1 MMKHF
6 LDLSRLPKDSVLALL
21 DVAAEMVPLARRG
34 TDIANGRILGTL
46 FYEPSTRTRLSFE
59 AAMLR
64 LGGRAIGFADARA
77 SSAAKGESLADT
89 IRTVDKYADVIAIR
103 HPAEGAALA
112 CSFYSQVPI
121 INAGDG
127 GHLHPSQTLLD
138 LLTIKTELGRLE
150 NLTVVLVGDLRYG
163 RTASSLA
170 LALAPFKPRL
180 ICVAPEGLEF
190 PPHVVRR
197 LRLELRTPLEE
208 TTDLPAA
215 ARVADVLYVTRIQQE
230 RFFSTDD
237 YLKVKGS
244 YVVDKK
250 LTAHLP
256 TGALIMHPLPR
267 VDEIAVEVDGDAR
280 ARYFQQMFYGVP
292 ARMAILAALLG
303 LTSKDLVSREVAGE
317 ELPLPCPN
325 PRCVTAS
332 ERYLKN
338 LYVPILEKDQS
349 LFAELGDRKRYR
361 CLYCDYEVAA

>member
-1 MMKHF
+1 MKHF
-6 LDLSRLPKDSVLALL
+6 VDISRLPKESVKALL
-21 DVAAEMVPLARRG
+21 DVATAMVPLARRG
-34 TDIANGRILGTL
+34 ADLARGKVLATL

-59 AAMLR
+59 AAIMR
-64 LGGRAIGFADARA
+64 LGGQTLGFADARA
-77 SSAAKGESLADT
+77 SSVAKGESLADT

-112 CSFYSQVPI
+112 CSFYAQVPV

-138 LLTIKTELGRLE
+138 LLTIRSELGRLE
-150 NLTVVLVGDLRYG
+150 NLTVVLAGDLRYG

-180 ICVAPEGLEF
+180 ICVAPEGLEL

-197 LRLELRTPLEE
+197 LRLELGTPIEE
-208 TTDLPAA
+208 TTDLAEA
-215 ARVADVLYVTRIQQE
+215 ARAADVLYVTRIQQE

-244 YVVDKK
+244 YVVDRK
-250 LTAHLP
+250 LAGQMP

-267 VDEIAVEVDGDAR
+267 VDEVAPEVDDDAR

-292 ARMAILAALLG
+292 ARMALLAVLLG
-303 LTSKDLVSREVAGE
+303 LVVEKIVTREVAGE

-325 PRCVTAS
+325 PRCVTGS
-332 ERYLKN
+332 EPYLKR

-349 LFAELGDRKRYR
+349 LFAELGERKRYR